1 MQRRKVIEP
10 RPGSKWGF
18 SVEAQRG
25 GQRLRLERSLQ
36 AHFRGWAL
44 SFRCFAPRVM
54 LILLFWRLR
63 RPGMRGWGWPGEGRT
78 IYPES
83 RVLID
88 IPSVTKILLELD
100 YIPHQSP
107 SHPAVTNPQPLPFSS
122 AGTPAAVSCLG

>member
-1 MQRRKVIEP
+1 MRRRKVIEP

-63 RPGMRGWGWPGEGRT
+63 RPGMRGWGWPGEGRLMG
-78 IYPES
+78 PGCWEWDS
-83 RVLID
+83 R
-88 IPSVTKILLELD
+88 ILLIRLGSLLASLRRGRAWGCSF
-100 YIPHQSP
+100 PLCLVQKCQRLP
-107 SHPAVTNPQPLPFSS
+107 TSH
-122 AGTPAAVSCLG
+122 